1 MESAETKNIIEAL
14 LFASSKPLSIRQIK
28 EVLDKTDVQIIRQA
42 VVKLQEEYKGDGRN
56 FQIIEVGGGFRITTL
71 PRFAPWL
78 KKLFSA
84 QKKNIISRQ
93 ALETLAI
100 IAYKQPITRAE
111 IEAVRGVNAD
121 GVTHSLLE
129 KRLIQVVGRK
139 PVPGRPLIYRT
150 TNRFLDSFGL
160 KALADLPEIEEL
172 KEVEEDVIRRFASKN
187 RQD

>member
-1 MESAETKNIIEAL
+1 MDPGETKNIIETL
-14 LFASSKPLSIRQIK
+14 LFASSKPLSILQIK
-28 EVLDKTDVQIIRQA
+28 EVLDKAEVQIIRQA

-78 KKLFSA
+78 KKLFSS
-84 QKKNIISRQ
+84 QKKNTISRP

-111 IEAVRGVNAD
+111 IGVIRGVNTE
-121 GVTHSLLE
+121 GVIYSLLE
-129 KRLIQVVGRK
+129 RKLIQVVGRK

-172 KEVEEDVIRRFASKN
+172 KEVEEDVIRKFAAKN

>member
-1 MESAETKNIIEAL
+1 MDLSETKNIIEVL
-14 LFASSKPLSIRQIK
+14 LFASSKSLSILQIK
-28 EVLDKTDVQIIRQA
+28 DVLDKTDVQIIRQA
-42 VVKLQEEYKGDGRN
+42 VIKLQEEYKRNGCN

-71 PRFAPWL
+71 PRFSPWL
-78 KKLFSA
+78 KKLFSS
-84 QKKNIISRQ
+84 QKKNTISRQ

-100 IAYKQPITRAE
+100 IAYKQPVTRAE

-121 GVTHSLLE
+121 GVTNSLLE
-129 KRLIQVVGRK
+129 KKLIQVIGRK
-139 PVPGRPLIYRT
+139 PVPGHPLIYRT

-172 KEVEEDVIRRFASKN
+172 KEVEEDVVRRFASKN